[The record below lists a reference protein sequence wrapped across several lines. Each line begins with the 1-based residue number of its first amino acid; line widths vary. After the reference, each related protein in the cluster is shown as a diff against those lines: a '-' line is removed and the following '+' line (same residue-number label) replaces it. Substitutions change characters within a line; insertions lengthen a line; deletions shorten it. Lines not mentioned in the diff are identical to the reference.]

1 MGLVLFWFSEVVPRL
16 HGSWRRCFL
25 LLLRRAN
32 DPGVDVHRILGLV
45 LVVPI
50 RVLVS
55 PSAVFTEGVVIFTS
69 AVVSS
74 SDINW
79 IGDVNV
85 PFNIH
90 RLEDRNGD
98 RNMIRFRDVDDLM
111 DVNRINM
118 WHFHRFR
125 DVHGSLVRHRLVNR
139 QSFMAYVR
147 FRYGYSKVLFH
158 DFYLW

>member
-1 MGLVLFWFSEVVPRL
+1 MRGI
-16 HGSWRRCFL
+16 
-25 LLLRRAN
+25 N
-32 DPGVDVHRILGLV
+32 DSGVNVHCILGLV
-45 LVVPI
+45 LVVAI
-50 RVLVS
+50 RVLVC
-55 PSAVFTEGVVIFTS
+55 PTAVFTVGVVIFTS

-79 IGDVNV
+79 VGDMNV
-85 PFNIH
+85 PLNIN
-90 RLEDRNGD
+90 RLEYRNGD
-98 RNMIRFRDVDDLM
+98 GNMIRFRDVDDLM
-111 DVNRINM
+111 DVNGINM

-125 DVHGSLVRHRLVNR
+125 DVHGPLVGHGLVNR